1 MPVVEVKNLTKVFG
15 RKSKAALEMV
25 KDKKSKNEILRETGS
40 TVGVYDASFKVE
52 KGEIFVI
59 MGLSGSGKSTLIR
72 LINRLIEPT
81 DGSVMV
87 DGDDI
92 AKVDK
97 DKLREIRRTKM
108 SMVFQNFGLFPN
120 RTILEN
126 TAYGLEIRGVEKEE
140 RNQRAGEALKNLHL
154 YDFKDQLPS
163 QLSGGMQQRVGL
175 ARALAN
181 DPEVL
186 LMDEAFSA
194 LDPLI
199 RKEMQDELLELQQKL
214 QKTIIFITHDL
225 NEALRL
231 GDRITIMR
239 DGKIQQIGTGEEILT
254 TPANDYV
261 KTFVQDVDYS
271 RVLTAQNIMEPA
283 SLLNIQAE
291 GPNIALRRMKH
302 DRVSMLLAVDRDR
315 KLQGVITA
323 DAARDAK
330 NTGKDLVDYLDTSI
344 PTIAKDTT
352 VNDIFNIIYDAKTP
366 VAVTENGKVLGVVI
380 RGSVIEALADEDAES
395 IDTNDIVDVQPEK
408 GDK

>member
-1 MPVVEVKNLTKVFG
+1 
-15 RKSKAALEMV
+15 
-25 KDKKSKNEILRETGS
+25 
-40 TVGVYDASFKVE
+40 
-52 KGEIFVI
+52 
-59 MGLSGSGKSTLIR
+59 
-72 LINRLIEPT
+72 
-81 DGSVMV
+81 
-87 DGDDI
+87 
-92 AKVDK
+92 
-97 DKLREIRRTKM
+97 
-108 SMVFQNFGLFPN
+108 
-120 RTILEN
+120 
-126 TAYGLEIRGVEKEE
+126 
-140 RNQRAGEALKNLHL
+140 
-154 YDFKDQLPS
+154 
-163 QLSGGMQQRVGL
+163 
-175 ARALAN
+175 
-181 DPEVL
+181 
-186 LMDEAFSA
+186 
-194 LDPLI
+194 
-199 RKEMQDELLELQQKL
+199 
-214 QKTIIFITHDL
+214 
-225 NEALRL
+225 
-231 GDRITIMR
+231 MR